1 MREQFQDDGI
11 NFDLSRT
18 SDLGGDIEASTT
30 TRQTTDDDIP
40 RHSEKIQI
48 ANQESRR
55 VDWMRYVLFL
65 VLLMTAFSI
74 SAVAY
79 SASKAQEEESFHETF
94 EDMAQKLVDTFVV
107 NARRRLVAVE
117 SMSVAITSS
126 AIAEGQTWPNVTV
139 ADYERK
145 AGYTMDL
152 SDLMCLFFVPFVTG
166 ENRKG
171 YEAYSTAHQGYIDEG
186 LTLQGDIAKGQED
199 EQESIDILEATWGP
213 NSPNNT
219 IPEQIIRLT
228 GTGVEVATGLGPFAP
243 TWMMA
248 PAIPVRNVINYDA
261 LSHPTRRLAVSAM
274 MKNPTNVLTE
284 AWDYS
289 DTSNP
294 TTVGKKAALNLFLN
308 RRKGARQSYQDG
320 PVSDLY
326 VPIYDT
332 HEPTHWTN
340 RIYFR
345 RKVVGYLT
353 GYVYWQAF
361 LVNILPPNSN
371 EVVVILSNSCGQA
384 FTYGVHGQEATYV
397 GPGDLHDPKYDHL
410 EEITTGHGAFLGHD
424 MVEQQDI
431 EHLPKGQCV
440 YKVRVYPSQELEDSF
455 TTNGPWIVTA
465 VIISTFLITS
475 GAFVL
480 YDVLVQRRQKIVL
493 KHAVKSTEVLH
504 SLFPAPVRERLGSAH
519 LGTSATSQSTK
530 FAIDKKSEDQDGI
543 IADLY
548 PEATV
553 LFADLAGFTSWSST
567 REPKDVFLLLES
579 LYGAFDKIAAR
590 RVVFKIE
597 TIGDCYLAVTGVP
610 RPQEKH
616 ALIMARFATEC
627 MAKMDSLVKT
637 RLVGL
642 LGPETANLKLRVGI
656 HSGAVTAGVL
666 RGARARFQLFG
677 DTVNTA
683 SRMESNSIA
692 GRIQCSEST
701 AKLFMEAGKGE
712 WLSEREGGVEA
723 KGKGRLRTWW
733 VKATF
738 LRRSASSHDGSEKT
752 PFDVGTVRS

>member
-1 MREQFQDDGI
+1 MGEDFQDD
-11 NFDLSRT
+11 FDLSGT
-18 SDLGGDIEASTT
+18 GGLSLVGGDIESTS
-30 TRQTTDDDIP
+30 RQTTENDVP
-40 RHSEKIQI
+40 RPSEKIQI
-48 ANQESRR
+48 GNQESRH
-55 VDWMRYVLFL
+55 VDWMRYVLFF
-65 VLLMTAFSI
+65 VLLITASFI

-79 SASKAQEEESFHETF
+79 SAWKAQEEENFGEAF
-94 EDMAQKLVDTFVV
+94 EGMAQKLVDTFVV

-139 ADYERK
+139 ADYERR

-166 ENRKG
+166 ENREG

-186 LTLQGDIAKGQED
+186 LALQGDVARGQED

-228 GTGVEVATGLGPFAP
+228 GTGVEVATGFGPFAP

-261 LSHPTRRLAVSAM
+261 LSHPTRRLAVRAM
-274 MKNPTNVLTE
+274 MKDPANLLTE

-308 RRKGARQSYQDG
+308 RRQGARQSYQDG

-326 VPIYDT
+326 VPIYET

-340 RIYFR
+340 RIYFQ

-371 EVVVILSNSCGQA
+371 QVVVILSNSCGQA
-384 FTYGVHGQEATYV
+384 FTYEVHGQEATYV

-410 EEITTGHGAFLGHD
+410 DEVTTGYGAFVDHD
-424 MVEQQDI
+424 TVDLQDVD
-431 EHLPKGQCV
+431 HLPKGRCV
-440 YKVRVYPSQELEDSF
+440 YKVRVYPSQELQDSF

-480 YDVLVQRRQKIVL
+480 YDILVQRRQEIVL
-493 KHAVKSTEVLH
+493 NQAVKSTEVLH
-504 SLFPAPVRERLGSAH
+504 SLFPAPVRKRLGSAH
-519 LGTSATSQSTK
+519 LGAHSSQSTTL
-530 FAIDKKSEDQDGI
+530 AMDMSEDQDGI

-627 MAKMDSLVKT
+627 MAKMDSLVRT

-683 SRMESNSIA
+683 SRMESNSVA

-701 AKLFMEAGKGE
+701 AKLLMEGGKGE

-752 PFDVGTVRS
+752 PFDAID